1 MRFGKRLTEEV
12 LDIYLA
18 GLTRSRQKLAS
29 EKENVSMEPVAAG
42 DVWEVNLE
50 WGRDERLPD
59 GTKRKI
65 VEAVYRG
72 PALVAS
78 VGSSEGK
85 AQHLVLQWI
94 DEKGIVHSVAN
105 FTTEALVS
113 KKGVGKFNLRIK
125 AAPEL
130 EPWIDLS

>member
-1 MRFGKRLTEEV
+1 MATAT
-12 LDIYLA
+12 A
-18 GLTRSRQKLAS
+18 G
-29 EKENVSMEPVAAG
+29 E
-42 DVWEVNLE
+42 VWEVNLE

-78 VGSSEGK
+78 VGSSEKGH
-85 AQHLVLQWI
+85 QHLVLQWI

-105 FTTEALVS
+105 FTSEALVS
-113 KKGVGKFNLRIK
+113 RKGVGKFVLQVK
-125 AAPEL
+125 AAPE
-130 EPWIDLS
+130 PDRWI